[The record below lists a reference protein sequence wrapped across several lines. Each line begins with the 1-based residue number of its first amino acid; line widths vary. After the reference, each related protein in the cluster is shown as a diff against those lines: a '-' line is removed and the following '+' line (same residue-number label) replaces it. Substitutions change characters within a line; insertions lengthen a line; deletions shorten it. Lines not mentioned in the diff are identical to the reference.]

1 MPARPTATMG
11 LAGLRVDS
19 SSALD
24 PGITDIGD
32 AAVGVL
38 VTVTDAGLSADV
50 DSSVDAG
57 LSADA
62 DSSVDAD
69 SSADAASQDAARHR
83 LSTAA
88 ADFTELAVAVSTAV
102 AVATAAAAADT
113 GKGSNRKLQRNKETK
128 I

>member
-62 DSSVDAD
+62 DSS
-69 SSADAASQDAARHR
+69 ADAASQDAARHR